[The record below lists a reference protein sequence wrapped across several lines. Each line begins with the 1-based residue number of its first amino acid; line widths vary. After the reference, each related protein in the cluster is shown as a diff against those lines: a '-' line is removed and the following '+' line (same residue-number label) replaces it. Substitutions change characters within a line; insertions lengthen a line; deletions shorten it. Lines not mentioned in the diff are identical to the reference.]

1 VETNRIKKKEKTME
15 EKIKRLRQHLQK
27 LYPTLDSGLDQK
39 WAVGEEEIWRV
50 EKPEDAGNFAEVFK
64 TCKLRGVW
72 VIEPFTFE
80 SDIKKNIT
88 FKFSVETADK
98 LKQLAEIE
106 KRSQSGELEF
116 LINERW
122 KDVQAS

>member
-1 VETNRIKKKEKTME
+1 ME

-64 TCKLRGVW
+64 TCKLRGVG

-80 SDIKKNIT
+80 SDIKKNFT